1 MSATPLKRT
10 ILIVFL
16 SVLLPEC
23 AAFGVEIRSAEFG
36 GRWIEPSGE
45 LRIRFSGLLE
55 PGEGQYAF
63 IDGFSD
69 LTPLFRQIAPGE
81 YVYSGRELPLAQ
93 GQRRLKVFLVKDGQ
107 WRELGSLELK
117 VTTAGG
123 FEQFDMK
130 PRLDATV
137 KGQLDQGRGGSAPQ
151 FTRANQYQDGTFKGG
166 LGIEAARG
174 DFRLSSNVNVVGS
187 TFQPEALRFGAMG
200 NHAPQADIT
209 DYLVNAQS
217 GTAQFSLGHINY
229 GNNPL
234 LLMGYGSRGLAFRQQ
249 LGQRAD
255 FSLNAMNG
263 TSITG
268 ASNVLGLDHSDHQV
282 RGGTLGVELLER
294 KGGLRAEMQ
303 YLDASLESQVPFNTG
318 SIPDA
323 EKIKGTGLRLLG
335 TNENGRLRGDFAY
348 ARVKHAA
355 ANDPTLT
362 QGQTLT
368 EIKPVTKGA
377 SSLDLAYDLVKPE
390 PGAKERLPFG
400 LTATVH
406 HERVDP
412 LYKSVG
418 IGLPSDQQ
426 LNRAGLSVQWGP
438 LQGQAQLSRREDNL
452 DNTPSLLKT
461 RTEIGGFTLT
471 LPLTQVWP
479 GVGGAPDPRI
489 PSLTYR
495 QEQTHQRAINAPV
508 GSSFTAG
515 SLPDQFNR
523 TYALG
528 ANWQAAAWQLGYT
541 FNVANLDNRQTGRET
556 ADFHNAGNNFT
567 GGYRFTPAFGVNAG
581 FGRTSNLAKER
592 ALNSYTYNY
601 SGGFDW
607 QFWETWGLNG
617 TYARTSGR
625 DSQNLAETRSW
636 SMQTQLSW
644 RFTLPAPSG
653 DRKLPGQLFLRHM
666 LNDNYNLDNTFG
678 ILSAGRFWML
688 QTGVTVSFF

>member
-1 MSATPLKRT
+1 MSATPLKRP
-10 ILIVFL
+10 ILTVFL
-16 SVLLPEC
+16 SVLLPAC

-36 GRWIEPSGE
+36 GRWVEPSGE

-55 PGEGQYAF
+55 PGEGHYAF
-63 IDGFSD
+63 IDGAAD
-69 LTPLFRQIAPGE
+69 LTPLFRQLAPGE
-81 YVYSGRELPLAQ
+81 YVYSGRELPLAP
-93 GQRRLKVFLVKDGQ
+93 GQRKLKVYLVKDGQ
-107 WRELGSLELK
+107 WRELSSLDLK
-117 VTTAGG
+117 VTTESG

-137 KGQLDQGRGGSAPQ
+137 KGQLFQGRGGNAPQ
-151 FTRANQYQDGTFKGG
+151 FTRPDHYQDGTFKGG
-166 LGIEAARG
+166 LGVEAARG
-174 DFRLSSNVNVVGS
+174 DFRMSSNINVVGS

-209 DYLVNAQS
+209 DYLVNTQS
-217 GTAQFSLGHINY
+217 GVSQFSLGHINY

-268 ASNVLGLDHSDHQV
+268 ASNILGLDHSEHQV

-323 EKIKGTGLRLLG
+323 EKMKGTGLRLLG
-335 TNENGRLRGDFAY
+335 ASESGRLRGDFAY
-348 ARVKHAA
+348 ARVKHSA
-355 ANDPTLT
+355 ANDPTLA

-377 SSLDLAYDLVKPE
+377 RSLDLAYDLVKPE
-390 PGAKERLPFG
+390 AGANTRLPFG
-400 LTATVH
+400 LTATLR

-412 LYKSVG
+412 LFKSIGVG
-418 IGLPSDQQ
+418 FASDQE
-426 LNRAGLSVQWGP
+426 LNRAGLSAQWGP

-461 RTEIGGFTLT
+461 RTEIGSFSLT

-479 GVGGAPDPRI
+479 GAGGAPDPRI

-495 QEQTHQRAINAPV
+495 QEQTHQRAINTPV

-556 ADFHNAGNNFT
+556 ADFHNVGHNLT
-567 GGYRFTPAFGVNAG
+567 GGYRFTPTFGITAG
-581 FGRTSNLAKER
+581 YGRTSNLAKER
-592 ALNSYTYNY
+592 ALTGYTYNT

-607 QFWETWGLNG
+607 QFWENWGLNG
-617 TYARTSGR
+617 NYARTTGR

-644 RFTLPAPSG
+644 RFTLPAFG
-653 DRKLPGQLFLRHM
+653 VDRKLPGQLFLRHM

-678 ILSAGRFWML
+678 NLSAGRFWML
-688 QTGVTVSFF
+688 QSGVTVSFF